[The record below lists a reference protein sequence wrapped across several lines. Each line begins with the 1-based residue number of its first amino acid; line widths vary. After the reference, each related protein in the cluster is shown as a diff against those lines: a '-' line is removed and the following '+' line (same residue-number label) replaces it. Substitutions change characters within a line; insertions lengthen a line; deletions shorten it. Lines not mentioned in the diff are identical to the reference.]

1 MVQDLISSFVACL
14 NQSSKAKKKTT
25 VVRYSRMVEK
35 ICSILYR
42 KGYLLGYKVINN
54 HYIAVELKYYNNLPL
69 IHGLKRISRPGRR
82 IYMSNT
88 QIKNLH
94 TYIHGDSEYVITT
107 SSGVYTAKECIIRGL
122 SGEVLF
128 KIN

>member
-1 MVQDLISSFVACL
+1 MVQDLISSFIASL

-25 VVRYSRMVEK
+25 VVRYSRIIEK

-42 KGYLLGYKVINN
+42 KGYLLGYKIINN
-54 HYIAVELKYYNNLPL
+54 QYITIELKYYNNLPL

-82 IYMSNT
+82 IYMSNI

-94 TYIHGDSEYVITT
+94 TYIYGDSEYLVTT
-107 SSGVYTAKECIIRGL
+107 SSGIYTAKECIMRGL
-122 SGEVLF
+122 SGEVLC